1 MSALLHNS
9 YPFFNTLKYFK
20 MKKIVFFPLLALFSF
35 FTACKKENVP
45 FNRPQP
51 LPPVTDLTKSDGTIP
66 TNHPINDFWMNRDSH
81 TLAEFDAYYRDF
93 FAKTA
98 IHPQLKENMKHASI
112 SMMVKMYDLPEKAS
126 PETLAFY
133 INEFITFKEPEPKIL
148 LTMLQ
153 KAEGVWGVSKSKDLA
168 IQTYNRVVNN
178 VQAKLL
184 NPNDYV
190 KELGLGFEALKIYG
204 TQR

>member
-1 MSALLHNS
+1 
-9 YPFFNTLKYFK
+9 

-98 IHPQLKENMKHASI
+98 IHPVLKENMKQSAI
-112 SMMVKMYDLPEKAS
+112 STMIQLYDLLEKAP
-126 PETLAFY
+126 PEMLAFY
-133 INEFITFKEPEPKIL
+133 TNEL
-148 LTMLQ
+148 LTIDIPNPKMALEMLQ
-153 KAEGVWGVSKSKDLA
+153 KAESVWGASKSKDLA
-168 IQTYNRVVNN
+168 IQTYNRAMNSIPK
-178 VQAKLL
+178 QFTYPDTYL
-184 NPNDYV
+184 
-190 KELGLGFEALKIYG
+190 KEYGPSFEALKSYG